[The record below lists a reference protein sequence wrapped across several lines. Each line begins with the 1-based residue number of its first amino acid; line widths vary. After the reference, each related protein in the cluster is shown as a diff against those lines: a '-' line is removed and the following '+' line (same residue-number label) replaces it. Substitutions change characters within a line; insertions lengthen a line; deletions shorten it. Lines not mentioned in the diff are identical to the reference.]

1 MEGGTGGPSCCQT
14 SHLSVGKT
22 PFPHPWSCSPFPTPR
37 LEQGDRG
44 CWSLC
49 PLLVCQAVE
58 WGPSLAPLV
67 GVGPSSITPCPP
79 GTSLL
84 HRYLQSAGVPGYPR
98 SRSRAV
104 SLCLGVGEDW
114 IPLSVTRMEQS
125 PASAGDAPGASPRE
139 GRQPCPCTQ
148 SLP

>member
-1 MEGGTGGPSCCQT
+1 MALAAARSRTLVWETGIF
-14 SHLSVGKT
+14 HF

-37 LEQGDRG
+37 LERGDRG

-125 PASAGDAPGASPRE
+125 PASAGDAPGASPGE